1 MATDKPGRLSERYA
15 LLEKAAFSPSEGR
28 QRQCVTGGGQLKRQY
43 FTREEAKRVA
53 KRQHAYKVRAYR
65 CSVCGYFHIGRTP

>member
-15 LLEKAAFSPSEGR
+15 LLEKAVFAPHEGR
-28 QRQCVTGGGQLKRQY
+28 ERQCLTAGGQPKRQY

-53 KRQHAYKVRAYR
+53 KRQHAGKVRAYR
-65 CSVCGYFHIGRTP
+65 CSVCGYLHVGRMP